1 MNSLSQIKQ
10 SFRELEQS
18 VQNFQ
23 KRLEIMNINRE
34 EKEHFDRVQREV
46 KKMADRIF
54 TKEVDFVWKFFAHTA
69 DHLPK

>member
-54 TKEVDFVWKFFAHTA
+54 TKEVDFV
-69 DHLPK
+69 